1 MRAPYGPVYL
11 PLCLTMRADTPPVC
25 DDAIARALVVDPVP
39 RIAAAHRR
47 RARHGLVR
55 HSGLGDGETCDE
67 QPMADLRS
75 AALEERRI
83 LVSLGRADHEDIS
96 VCGLQRLG
104 TA

>member
-1 MRAPYGPVYL
+1 
-11 PLCLTMRADTPPVC
+11 
-25 DDAIARALVVDPVP
+25 
-39 RIAAAHRR
+39 
-47 RARHGLVR
+47 VR

-75 AALEERRI
+75 EALEERRI
-83 LVSLGRADHEDIS
+83 LVFLGRADHEDIS